1 MNSTYKRIAELMIE
15 SIVYK
20 SSELSSGSKRGVK
33 HQHPKSV
40 GTPEEQLEDALAKA
54 GLKLDP
60 KTGKVVPIG

>member
-20 SSELSSGSKRGVK
+20 SSELPKGSKRGVK

-40 GTPEEQLEDALAKA
+40 GTTEEQLEDALAKK

-60 KTGKVVPIG
+60 KTGRAVKK